1 MRPLDIPEVL
11 IILGLLGSFGLAAY
25 NWKHRKSDVSRRH

>member
-11 IILGLLGSFGLAAY
+11 IALGLIAILAWGLY
-25 NWKHRKSDVSRRH
+25 NWKRHEHTPR